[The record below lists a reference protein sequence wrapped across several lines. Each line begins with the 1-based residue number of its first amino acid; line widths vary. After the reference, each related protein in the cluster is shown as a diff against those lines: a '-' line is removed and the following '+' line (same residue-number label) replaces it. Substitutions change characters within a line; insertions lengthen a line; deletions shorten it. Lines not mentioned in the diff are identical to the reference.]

1 MLNHSISNLF
11 NIIKTKKQNNIQVF
25 NVHYSK
31 KNLDFITV
39 LFKEGYIRGY
49 FIKNKDKIKNIVVL
63 LKLDNDFFFDL
74 NKDKYKKNKNFI
86 KHRDLM
92 KQYTGF
98 SLNIVSSTKGIM
110 TNVDALKFGL
120 GGIILININ

>member
-11 NIIKTKKQNNIQVF
+11 NIIKTKKQNNIHVF